1 MKKIL
6 PPRLTKDKSI
16 GLIAPADPVA
26 GVIPDEDFDRGIK
39 YLKDKGF
46 EVILG
51 KSVKFMTKKYTAG
64 TIKTRVDDIHNFIER
79 DDIGCLM
86 AFWGGYNSNQ
96 LLENLDYE
104 LIKKNP
110 KIIIGYSDV
119 SALTAAIT
127 TKTGLVTFS
136 GPGGISFVKPEPFD
150 YTWEYFEKTCITPQ
164 RELLVKPSLRYAD
177 DLYFL
182 SDDPLHRIMK
192 ENSGIKAYRKGQAEG
207 EILVGNLQTLLAL
220 SCTAYLPD
228 VKGKILFIEE
238 DETCNPP
245 LFDRILR
252 RCKHLG
258 WFDDISGL
266 IIGRFTEQSKF
277 SAENPLEETLAGY
290 FDNDGFPVLYNAD
303 FGHSDP
309 MITIPN
315 GGHAKIDADK
325 GEIIFRQSVE

>member
-1 MKKIL
+1 MKTIF
-6 PPRLTKDKSI
+6 PPKLTKEKLI
-16 GLIAPADPVA
+16 GFIAPADPVA
-26 GVIPDEDFDRGIK
+26 GVIPDEDFERGIT

-46 EVILG
+46 GVVLG
-51 KSVKFMTKKYTAG
+51 ESVKLRTEKYTAG
-64 TIKTRVDDIHNFIER
+64 TIKTRVEDIHNFIKR

-96 LLENLDYE
+96 LLEELDYD

-110 KIIIGYSDV
+110 KIIIGYSDIT
-119 SALTAAIT
+119 ALTTAIT

-136 GPGGISFVKPEPFD
+136 GPGGISFVKPDPFD

-164 RELLVKPSLRYAD
+164 EELFVKPSLKYAD

-182 SDDPLHRIMK
+182 HDDPSRRIIK
-192 ENSGIKAYRKGQAEG
+192 ENSGIKTFRKGQAEG
-207 EILVGNLQTLLAL
+207 EVLVGNLQTLLAL
-220 SCTAYLPD
+220 SCTEYLPD
-228 VKGKILFIEE
+228 VKGKIMFIEE

-258 WFDDISGL
+258 WFNDISGL
-266 IIGRFTEQSKF
+266 VIGRFTEQSKF
-277 SAENPLEETLAGY
+277 SEVNPLGETLAEY
-290 FDNDGFPVLYNAD
+290 FDDVKFPVLYNVD

-315 GGHAKIDADK
+315 GGHAKINADNK
-325 GEIIFRQSVE
+325 EIIFKKSVD